1 MKKLVLIV
9 FCLLLNC
16 GCGARI
22 AEMTAK
28 QRSERL
34 ATERGRIADLAD
46 PVAKT
51 KSYITISDILLS
63 FALDAIREGS
73 TGDVKNLMD
82 QYVNAVETARD
93 TMIMSTRNP
102 ERSPGGFKDLEIAS
116 RLQLRLLQ
124 DIQQQLAFE
133 ERKPVENAI
142 AVVTSIRDDMLRL
155 LFPQSRTAE

>member
-1 MKKLVLIV
+1 MKKLLFTV

-22 AEMTAK
+22 AEMSAK

-51 KSYITISDILLS
+51 KSYIKISEVLLS
-63 FALDAIREGS
+63 FAVDAIREGT
-73 TGDVKNLMD
+73 TGDIKSLMD
-82 QYVNAVETARD
+82 QYINTVEAARD

-102 ERSPGGFKDLEIAS
+102 ERSPGGFKDLEIAA
-116 RLQLRLLQ
+116 RVQLRLLQ

-142 AVVTSIRDDMLRL
+142 AVATSIRDDMLRL
-155 LFPQSRTAE
+155 LFPQSRSAD